1 MEFSLNR
8 KSKLLLVETFV
19 LALSYEEGRAKRGGL
34 KCFLAFSSA
43 AVLDHEGQQRDLL
56 TKDRPLDTSERLMD
70 VSIFAL
76 ECVIQQSLKA
86 RCINKTQSDSTE
98 NYLLSIF
105 CDPDLVLTVWCSQ

>member
-70 VSIFAL
+70 VAIFAL

-98 NYLLSIF
+98 NYLLSI
-105 CDPDLVLTVWCSQ
+105 CGSCCQVLGKER